1 MKKAVC
7 SLAICFLFVFYLPA
21 NGTATPTPNKIISNT
36 AERYDGTFEVFVLQ
50 NDQWHQ
56 IGTLEYR
63 KHLREKHIGLNGIL
77 PAEENAKWGNPEFTC
92 TDKGNFQR
100 KIYNFAIPL
109 ETLSIEQSNFKRFWQ
124 STNKSAGGQ
133 R

>member
-1 MKKAVC
+1 VF
-7 SLAICFLFVFYLPA
+7 FLK
-21 NGTATPTPNKIISNT
+21 NG
-36 AERYDGTFEVFVLQ
+36 E
-50 NDQWHQ
+50 WHHA
-56 IGTLEYR
+56 GALEYN
-63 KHLREKHIGLNGIL
+63 KYLREKKIDLNGIL